1 MDIQKF
7 QDSRE
12 RELDSFQKTYS
23 DLKSQY
29 SQLSLS
35 AIQETD
41 PEKQQGM
48 IQEILELNAELSTQ
62 LRNILGILNKGD
74 SEYNTTT
81 IDQLT
86 NDLIKYQKQYKEIV
100 EAKDRSTTLKLIHA
114 TTTKNLEDA
123 SQEFNI
129 YLIILALLCLVI
141 VFLVIRTSWMT
152 SVFESITS
160 VTSQS

>member
-29 SQLSLS
+29 SQLTLG

-41 PEKQQGM
+41 PEKQQTM
-48 IQEILELNAELSTQ
+48 IQDILSLNTELSSQ
-62 LRNILGILNKGD
+62 LRNILGILNKGVTG
-74 SEYNTTT
+74 YNTTT

-86 NDLIKYQKQYKEIV
+86 NELIKYQKQYKEIV
-100 EAKDRSTTLKLIHA
+100 EAKDRSTTLKLIH
-114 TTTKNLEDA
+114 TTTSKNLEDA

-129 YLIILALLCLVI
+129 YLIVLAVLCLVI
-141 VFLVIRTSWMT
+141 IFLIVRTSWVT
-152 SVFESITS
+152 SVFESITT
-160 VTSQS
+160 VPGQS